1 MSQLPE
7 SATPA
12 AADLGALSGL
22 APELASTFVA
32 LAGDIALVIDADG
45 VVRNV
50 AAAEAGLGVAAQA
63 WIGRPWTETTCDAT
77 RRKVEQLLGEVRG
90 DGRARRR
97 EVNHP
102 SAAGADIPVA
112 WAAVR
117 LGAQGPVLAL
127 GRDLRAASAIQ
138 QRFLD
143 TQHELERDYWR
154 RRQAEVRYRLLFQ
167 VANDAVLVIDAQALR
182 IVEANQ
188 AAARLFG
195 RPLDAIADTPAAMLL
210 AEASRPAFEQL
221 LVAARSSG
229 RAGEIRLQPAG
240 DGVAVEVSA
249 TPFRA
254 DRQLLLLVRARPAG
268 PTQEQRLLAD
278 LVEQSADAV
287 AVTDGSGRVLA
298 ANAAFRA
305 LRPEPQDAAGAPA
318 VEGQAIDEWLG
329 DAAGD
334 LQRLLVQARRC
345 GLGSHLRL
353 DRPGDAPLAVEAV
366 LLPEGDQERIGF
378 TFSVSGPASAPSL
391 RQAADLAAEIA
402 GLGSQVGHQAL
413 PQLMRVAGNLAERH
427 LIEIALQQKGGDAEA
442 AAALLAISRDSL
454 DLRMR
459 RLGLLP
465 GAGGRPI
472 AIR

>member
-1 MSQLPE
+1 VNHLPE
-7 SATPA
+7 SATAA

-22 APELASTFVA
+22 APALASTFVA
-32 LAGDIALVIDADG
+32 LAGDIALVIDTDG

-63 WIGRPWTETTCDAT
+63 WIGRPWAETSCDAT
-77 RRKVEQLLGEVRG
+77 RRKVEQLLGEARD
-90 DGRARRR
+90 DGRSRRR

-102 SAAGADIPVA
+102 CVAGADIPVA

-138 QRFLD
+138 QRFME

-154 RRQAEVRYRLLFQ
+154 RRQAEARYRLLFQ
-167 VANDAVLVIDAQALR
+167 VANDAVMVLDAQALR
-182 IVEANQ
+182 VVDANQ

-195 RPLDAIADTPAAMLL
+195 RPLDAIADAPASLLL

-229 RAGEIRLQPAG
+229 RAAEIRLQPAG
-240 DGVAVEVSA
+240 DGAAVEVSA

-268 PTQEQRLLAD
+268 PTEEQRLLAD
-278 LVEQSADAV
+278 LVEHGTDAV
-287 AVTDGSGRVLA
+287 AVTDAAGRVLA

-305 LRPEPQDAAGAPA
+305 LRVVPAQGDSTPA
-318 VEGQAIDEWLG
+318 VEGEPIDGWLG
-329 DAAGD
+329 DAAGG
-334 LQRLLVQARRC
+334 LRRVLAQARQG
-345 GLGSHLRL
+345 GLASHLRL
-353 DRPGDAPLAVEAV
+353 DRPGAAPLAVQAV
-366 LLPEGDQERIGF
+366 LLPDGDQERIGF
-378 TFSVSGPASAPSL
+378 TLSVIEPAGAPSL
-391 RQAADLAAEIA
+391 RRATDLATEIA
-402 GLGSQVGHQAL
+402 GLGAQVGHRAL
-413 PQLMRVAGNLAERH
+413 PQLMRAASSLVERH
-427 LIEIALQQKGGDAEA
+427 LIETALQQQGGDAEKA
-442 AAALLAISRDSL
+442 AATLAISRDSL

-465 GAGGRPI
+465 GVGDLPT